1 MLKNNQGGKNN
12 VYYYYFLSIVASSF
26 AVCHCQLNTDG
37 YTKKSGVLYKHNH
50 TIPVGATYTSKKH
63 NQAFSS
69 INNKNRVSFPETID
83 GDEYYFCQNKYV
95 FNNNSWQSILIRD
108 SKNVLL
114 EINGY
119 NVLTKK

>member
-1 MLKNNQGGKNN
+1 MFITIIFYLLLPAALLYAIASLMLMAIQ
-12 VYYYYFLSIVASSF
+12 
-26 AVCHCQLNTDG
+26 
-37 YTKKSGVLYKHNH
+37 KKRGVLYKHNH